1 MQELIQK
8 ISEDPMLMFAAAV
21 AVVILLFVL
30 LVVIVAT
37 MRVRSY
43 RLRFENLRVETVE
56 KAKRIEELQQQ
67 CNDVSLKNAQYTQE
81 LKQFG
86 DVKERLMAKEKEAE
100 QLHAELSQTKSEL
113 SQTQAQLEATK
124 ERLAA
129 LQEEHKALQ
138 ERFEEAVEEN
148 NKLRINNARLL
159 TKLESEER
167 MGKRG

>member
-1 MQELIQK
+1 MKDLIQK
-8 ISEDPMLMFAAAV
+8 IGSDPTLMFAAAV

-37 MRVRSY
+37 MRVRGY
-43 RLRFENLRVETVE
+43 RMRFENLRIETIE
-56 KAKRIEELQQQ
+56 KSKRIEELQTQL
-67 CNDVSLKNAQYTQE
+67 NAVSLKNAQYTQE

-100 QLHAELSQTKSEL
+100 QLHEVLSQTKSEL
-113 SQTQAQLEATK
+113 SQTQAQLDATK
-124 ERLAA
+124 ERLEA

-138 ERFEEAVEEN
+138 ERFETVTEEN

-159 TKLESEER
+159 TKLESEAR
-167 MGKRG
+167 MGKRT

>member
-1 MQELIQK
+1 MEELIRK
-8 ISEDPMLMFAAAV
+8 IGEDPVLMFAAAV

-43 RLRFENLRVETVE
+43 RMRFENIRIETVE
-56 KAKRIEELQQQ
+56 KSERIEELQKTL
-67 CNDVSLKNAQYTQE
+67 NEVNLKNAQYTQE

-86 DVKERLMAKEKEAE
+86 DVKERLMQKEKEAE
-100 QLHAELSQTKSEL
+100 QLHEALSQTKSEL

-124 ERLAA
+124 ERLDA

-138 ERFEEAVEEN
+138 ERFETVTEEN

-159 TKLESEER
+159 TKLESESR
-167 MGKRG
+167 MGKRT